1 MPEICNQPSSYTLM
15 TYHSNWSRK
24 SDLYAED
31 KLFHLKVISCLIRC
45 ILSLQVCDYSPL
57 LLRGVFLGAA
67 CTEMKVQ

>member
-1 MPEICNQPSSYTLM
+1 MPRINLGEI
-15 TYHSNWSRK
+15 
-24 SDLYAED
+24 A
-31 KLFHLKVISCLIRC
+31 LFRLKVISCLIRC